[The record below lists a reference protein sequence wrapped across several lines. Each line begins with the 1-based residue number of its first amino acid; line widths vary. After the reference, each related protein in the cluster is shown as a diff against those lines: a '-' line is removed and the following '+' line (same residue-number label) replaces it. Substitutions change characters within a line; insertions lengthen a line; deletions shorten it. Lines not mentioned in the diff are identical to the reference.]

1 MKANALALL
10 TVALAVA
17 GAVFSPAFA
26 HEQPSNAE
34 SDRFVSV
41 TTRDT
46 VQRFSAIQL
55 NGLIVNSD
63 ADTQR
68 HADLPIAGE
77 RTRAEVLAELRSGT
91 RPCPVIGVERIARVT
106 AAP

>member
-1 MKANALALL
+1 MKALALAAS
-10 TVALAVA
+10 TLAVGLA
-17 GAVFSPAFA
+17 GALFSPAFA

-34 SDRFVSV
+34 SDRFVSM

-68 HADLPIAGE
+68 HADLPIAGQ
-77 RTRAEVLAELRSGT
+77 RTRAEVLAEARSAVGRALAFSVDRT
-91 RPCPVIGVERIARVT
+91 VRVSAT
-106 AAP
+106 P